1 MKTTKR
7 LITGVLAA
15 GMLGAVGFSQV
26 AYGADLV
33 VNGSFEA
40 TAQASGT
47 WSVYSNLAGV
57 WIGLP
62 NIELRN
68 NVAGTAYDGVN
79 FVELDTHD
87 FIDTNQNTNITN
99 SAMKQTLTGAA
110 GLYQLSFWYS
120 ARPNTG
126 STNDLR
132 FTFDGS
138 SAVTLLSGVSNNTS
152 NHIWTNYTAL
162 FNFDGSGD
170 LTFYASGLDDSYGGS
185 LDKVSF
191 TTAPVPEP
199 ETYAMMLA
207 GLGLMGLV
215 ARRRKQKLSS

>member
-1 MKTTKR
+1 MKTANR

-15 GMLGAVGFSQV
+15 GMLGAIGFSQV

-40 TAQASGT
+40 NAQSPGT
-47 WSVYSNLAGV
+47 WNVYNNLLG
-57 WIGLP
+57 WTGLP

-79 FVELDTHD
+79 FVELDTHG
-87 FIDTNQNTNITN
+87 ITQN

-120 ARPNTG
+120 ARPKTG
-126 STNDLR
+126 LTNDLK

-152 NHIWTNYTAL
+152 NHIWQNYTAL

-170 LTFYASGLDDSYGGS
+170 LTFYASGVFDTYGGS
-185 LDKVSF
+185 LDKISF

-207 GLGLMGLV
+207 GLGLLGVMT
-215 ARRRKQKLSS
+215 RRRKQKLPA

>member
-1 MKTTKR
+1 MKTAKR
-7 LITGVLAA
+7 HITGVLAA
-15 GMLGAVGFSQV
+15 GMLGAMGFSQV

-40 TAQASGT
+40 TTQNPGT
-47 WSVYSNLAGV
+47 WNVYNSLLG
-57 WIGLP
+57 WTGLP

-79 FVELDTHD
+79 FVELDTHH
-87 FIDTNQNTNITN
+87 INNN
-99 SAMKQTLTGAA
+99 SAMRQTLTGAA

-126 STNDLR
+126 LTNDLK

-138 SAVTLLSGVSNNTS
+138 SEVTLLSGVSNNTN
-152 NHIWTNYTAL
+152 NHIWQNYTAL

-170 LTFYASGLDDSYGGS
+170 LTFYATGVFDTYGGS
-185 LDKVSF
+185 LDKISF
-191 TTAPVPEP
+191 TAAPVPEP

-207 GLGLMGLV
+207 GLGLLGAMT
-215 ARRRKQKLSS
+215 RRRKQKLPA